1 MFITVKRLYLV
12 SFLEVFDCSLE
23 AKFQYHDILA
33 IVQAEVTRGLF
44 HNTCLLLLSFY
55 VTKYIFF
62 VLGTY
67 FVALA
72 SAVKLSIPFSRR
84 SIVWSVQV
92 HFVNIIEIFT
102 MSATND
108 NVIIIAFK

>member
-1 MFITVKRLYLV
+1 MFVATVILCNKIYL
-12 SFLEVFDCSLE
+12 
-23 AKFQYHDILA
+23 
-33 IVQAEVTRGLF
+33 
-44 HNTCLLLLSFY
+44 
-55 VTKYIFF
+55 F

-92 HFVNIIEIFT
+92 YFVNIIEIFT